1 MKKSLDPQL
10 DYKQYKTCTIMNKF
24 LVYTSNLPEMPKD
37 MSDVIAFAKETPKF
51 YISSVELNG
60 CLSEVKAG
68 DQIFTKKGNQLYV
81 IKAIQNGLDNLTEEE
96 QDYIEELKREYGLK
110 NVNITSVAQI
120 VKFETW
126 CKSAKVIINNK
137 NDKKMNNGNSIKGI
151 TARIKEIF
159 MPVEAQGIR
168 VSAEGELAVETSN
181 GYVAINSNNE
191 LVSFP
196 KELTL
201 DLPVYIV
208 SKPKE
213 QLVVGD
219 VIATNDKS
227 YAKITKI
234 DGSKISAT
242 SYTGTG
248 KVIHTIKDFLFNQTM
263 VRVVISMSGIAGGQI
278 NPMMLLAMSDEG
290 GSKDSLLP
298 FLMMSQQGSNL
309 GMNPMMA
316 YALMGKD
323 SDNGGSSMKDILM
336 MSMVTGGNAFG
347 GLFGGN
353 KQTAA
358 APVATKKA
366 KKKKP
371 ARKPVSKKN
380 TSTPE
385 VEEEVNETPVTE

>member
-10 DYKQYKTCTIMNKF
+10 DSKQNKTCTIMNKF

-96 QDYIEELKREYGLK
+96 QDYIDELKREYGLK
-110 NVNITSVAQI
+110 NMNITSVAQI

-126 CKSAKVIINNK
+126 CKSAKVIINKQN
-137 NDKKMNNGNSIKGI
+137 NKKMNNGNSIKGI
-151 TARIKEIF
+151 AARIKEMF

-168 VSAEGELAVETSN
+168 VSAEGELAVETTN
-181 GYVAINSNNE
+181 GYVAINSDNE
-191 LVSFP
+191 LVSYP

-208 SKPKE
+208 SKPKD

-219 VIATNDKS
+219 VIATTDKS

-278 NPMMLLAMSDEG
+278 NPMMLLAMSEDGE
-290 GSKDSLLP
+290 SKDSLLP

-323 SDNGGSSMKDILM
+323 SDNSGSSMKDILM
-336 MSMVTGGNAFG
+336 MSMMTGGNAFG

-353 KQTAA
+353 QQN
-358 APVATKKA
+358 VATQATVKKPN
-366 KKKKP
+366 KKKP
-371 ARKPVSKKN
+371 ARKPAAKKVVE
-380 TSTPE
+380 TPAA
-385 VEEEVNETPVTE
+385 EVNETPVTE

>member
-1 MKKSLDPQL
+1 M
-10 DYKQYKTCTIMNKF
+10 
-24 LVYTSNLPEMPKD
+24 
-37 MSDVIAFAKETPKF
+37 
-51 YISSVELNG
+51 
-60 CLSEVKAG
+60 
-68 DQIFTKKGNQLYV
+68 
-81 IKAIQNGLDNLTEEE
+81 
-96 QDYIEELKREYGLK
+96 
-110 NVNITSVAQI
+110 
-120 VKFETW
+120 
-126 CKSAKVIINNK
+126 
-137 NDKKMNNGNSIKGI
+137 
-151 TARIKEIF
+151 
-159 MPVEAQGIR
+159 
-168 VSAEGELAVETSN
+168 
-181 GYVAINSNNE
+181 
-191 LVSFP
+191 VSFP

-353 KQTAA
+353 QQTAA